1 MIDKARL
8 AQASRRITETRVG
21 LVQRYPFFGKL
32 LLRMKMR
39 FAECGTACTDM
50 DSILFDVDFMEKLKD
65 AELEFVMLHEVMH
78 CVLKHCIRGKGKV
91 PLIYNIACDITVNS
105 FILEILGVPEF
116 SIGGEPVMHL
126 APDKAEGRC
135 YTADKIYEMLLQ
147 DEDMKQL
154 SEMYQKGAFDF
165 HGIWEDIDAQAT
177 SELWDKHIRDA
188 AKMAGTIGSG
198 IPNGIRRY
206 LDEVVHT
213 PKTNWRQLLHDF
225 IQYDKSDFDF
235 TAPDRRFQ
243 GDYLLPSFH
252 ENVFGDSVKGLWLF
266 VDASGSVSDKELSV
280 LMKEIYSAYEQVE
293 NISGRISFF
302 DTQISEPVA
311 FESPEELDA
320 VKPVG
325 GGGTSFI
332 NIFKYLHGLE
342 EDQLPD
348 IILIFTDGYAAFPEE
363 DAAMDI
369 PVVWLI
375 LDSPVEPPWG
385 NTIHLYTDEAV

>member
-105 FILEILGVPEF
+105 FILEILGIPEF
-116 SIGGEPVMHL
+116 SIGSEPVMHL

-165 HGIWEDIDAQAT
+165 HGIWENIDAQAT

-188 AKMAGTIGSG
+188 AKTAGMIGSG

-243 GDYLLPSFH
+243 GDYLLPSFC

-266 VDASGSVSDKELSV
+266 VDASGSVSDKELNV
-280 LMKEIYSAYEQVE
+280 LMKEIRSAYEQVE

-311 FESPEELDA
+311 FESLEELNA

-325 GGGTSFI
+325 GGGTSFV

-385 NTIHLYTDEAV
+385 NTIHLYTDGPV

>member
-1 MIDKARL
+1 M
-8 AQASRRITETRVG
+8 
-21 LVQRYPFFGKL
+21 
-32 LLRMKMR
+32 
-39 FAECGTACTDM
+39 
-50 DSILFDVDFMEKLKD
+50 
-65 AELEFVMLHEVMH
+65 
-78 CVLKHCIRGKGKV
+78 
-91 PLIYNIACDITVNS
+91 
-105 FILEILGVPEF
+105 
-116 SIGGEPVMHL
+116 
-126 APDKAEGRC
+126 
-135 YTADKIYEMLLQ
+135 
-147 DEDMKQL
+147 
-154 SEMYQKGAFDF
+154 
-165 HGIWEDIDAQAT
+165 
-177 SELWDKHIRDA
+177 
-188 AKMAGTIGSG
+188 
-198 IPNGIRRY
+198 
-206 LDEVVHT
+206 
-213 PKTNWRQLLHDF
+213 
-225 IQYDKSDFDF
+225 
-235 TAPDRRFQ
+235 
-243 GDYLLPSFH
+243 PSFH

-311 FESPEELDA
+311 FESLEELDA

-385 NTIHLYTDEAV
+385 NTIHLYTDGPV

>member
-1 MIDKARL
+1 
-8 AQASRRITETRVG
+8 
-21 LVQRYPFFGKL
+21 
-32 LLRMKMR
+32 
-39 FAECGTACTDM
+39 
-50 DSILFDVDFMEKLKD
+50 
-65 AELEFVMLHEVMH
+65 
-78 CVLKHCIRGKGKV
+78 
-91 PLIYNIACDITVNS
+91 
-105 FILEILGVPEF
+105 
-116 SIGGEPVMHL
+116 MHL

-266 VDASGSVSDKELSV
+266 VDASGSVSDKELNV

-385 NTIHLYTDEAV
+385 NTIHLYTDGPV

>member
-105 FILEILGVPEF
+105 FILEILGIPEF
-116 SIGGEPVMHL
+116 SIGSEPVMHL
-126 APDKAEGRC
+126 APDKAEGRL

-188 AKMAGTIGSG
+188 AKTAGMIGSG

-235 TAPDRRFQ
+235 TASDRRFQ
-243 GDYLLPSFH
+243 GDYLLPSFC

-266 VDASGSVSDKELSV
+266 VDASGSVSDKELNV

-302 DTQISEPVA
+302 DTQISEPIA
-311 FESPEELDA
+311 FESLEELNA

-325 GGGTSFI
+325 GGGTSFV

-385 NTIHLYTDEAV
+385 NTIHLYTDGPV

>member
-1 MIDKARL
+1 MSDFHSID
-8 AQASRRITETRVG
+8 
-21 LVQRYPFFGKL
+21 
-32 LLRMKMR
+32 M
-39 FAECGTACTDM
+39 
-50 DSILFDVDFMEKLKD
+50 
-65 AELEFVMLHEVMH
+65 
-78 CVLKHCIRGKGKV
+78 
-91 PLIYNIACDITVNS
+91 DITVNS
-105 FILEILGVPEF
+105 FILEILGIPEF

-266 VDASGSVSDKELSV
+266 VDASGSVSDKELNV
-280 LMKEIYSAYEQVE
+280 LMKEIRSAYEQVE

-311 FESPEELDA
+311 FESLEELDA

-325 GGGTSFI
+325 GGGTSFV

-375 LDSPVEPPWG
+375 LDSPV
-385 NTIHLYTDEAV
+385 